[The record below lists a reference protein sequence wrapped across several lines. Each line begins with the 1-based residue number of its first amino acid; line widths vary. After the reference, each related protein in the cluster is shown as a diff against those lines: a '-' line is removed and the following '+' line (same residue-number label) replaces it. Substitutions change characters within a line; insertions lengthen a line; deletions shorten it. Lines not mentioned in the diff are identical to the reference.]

1 MLSAKH
7 RFHGYGSLNKVYSN
21 GLSVRGNYISL
32 RYKKRTNPSYRV
44 AVVVGKKV
52 HKSAVKRNRM
62 RRRTYEAVR
71 NSKVNVNGN
80 DLIFTIYN
88 EKIIDLSDSE
98 IKTAIDELLIKIDNN
113 N

>member
-1 MLSAKH
+1 
-7 RFHGYGSLNKVYSN
+7 
-21 GLSVRGNYISL
+21 
-32 RYKKRTNPSYRV
+32 
-44 AVVVGKKV
+44 
-52 HKSAVKRNRM
+52 M